1 MLFKNEIKYI
11 KALAD
16 RTARNDYGRFVVEG
30 DKMVGELSA
39 AGLTVESIYLTERSR
54 LVDTEGAIMITEKEM
69 ERISGLRTPSS
80 ALAVVHIPTREFL
93 PQWAAS
99 ELVLA
104 LDDLQDPGNMGT
116 IIRIA
121 DWYGIRHIFCSA
133 HTVDCYNP
141 KCVQATMGALYRVE
155 VHYGDLPSMLRVA
168 SEAGANIYGT
178 LLDGENIYEKQIS
191 TNGVIVIGNEGKG
204 ISAEVEALVDTRLF
218 LPPWPAD
225 CRSSESLNAAVATAV
240 VCAEFRRRFFFNK

>member
-11 KALAD
+11 KGLSE
-16 RTARNDYGRFVVEG
+16 RTARTDYGRFVVEG
-30 DKMVGELSA
+30 DKMVGELLD
-39 AGLTVESIYLTERSR
+39 AGLKVENIYLTERSR
-54 LVDTEGAIMITEKEM
+54 LFGMEGAVTVTEKEM

-80 ALAVVHIPTREFL
+80 ALAVVHIPKREFV
-93 PQWAAS
+93 PQCAKG

-104 LDDLQDPGNMGT
+104 LDDLQDPGNLGT

-141 KCVQATMGALYRVE
+141 KCVQATMGALFRVE
-155 VHYGDLPSMLRVA
+155 VHYGDLPSMLREAKEEGVA
-168 SEAGANIYGT
+168 IYGT
-178 LLDGENIYEKQIS
+178 LLDGENIYEKKITES
-191 TNGVIVIGNEGKG
+191 GIIIIGNEGKG
-204 ISAEVEALVDTRLF
+204 ISAEVERLVDTRLF
-218 LPPWPAD
+218 LPSWPTD

-240 VCAEFRRRFFFNK
+240 VCAEFRRRQIMR